1 MTEFET
7 SGGRVQKSGGKA
19 AKILYQ
25 PVGIASSIVAGVVA
39 GQVFKQVYKRIA
51 PKHPDDAPGPLQSEY
66 PLWEVLVAATV
77 QGMIFSVTKALVARG
92 GARAFEKMTGD
103 WPGD

>member
-1 MTEFET
+1 MTEYEM

-39 GQVFKQVYKRIA
+39 GQVFKQVYKRVA
-51 PKHPDDAPGPLQSEY
+51 PGHPDDAPTPLQSEY
-66 PLWEVLVAATV
+66 RLREILLASLI
-77 QGMIFSVTKALVARG
+77 QGVIFSVTKALVQRG